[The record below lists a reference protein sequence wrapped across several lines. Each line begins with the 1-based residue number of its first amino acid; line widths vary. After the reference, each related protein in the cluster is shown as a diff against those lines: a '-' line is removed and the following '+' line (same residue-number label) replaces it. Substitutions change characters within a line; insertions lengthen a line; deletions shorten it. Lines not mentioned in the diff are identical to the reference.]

1 MKAQRFIPYLSK
13 INLIKCNRAEANILI
28 SAEEHLSLQQISE
41 KLMYSGIGTA
51 IVSDSL
57 DGFIVSTRKKFK
69 LFKAKK
75 FESSNSSGAGD
86 ALFSGFLYAICK
98 GKTSFEA
105 AEFGISLAEK
115 TLEIS
120 GPVNPEVSELGK
132 TLR

>member
-1 MKAQRFIPYLSK
+1 MSTKTGLKPAFMTEYTVEMQVIAGNITSPLFLS
-13 INLIKCNRAEANILI
+13 
-28 SAEEHLSLQQISE
+28 
-41 KLMYSGIGTA
+41 
-51 IVSDSL
+51 
-57 DGFIVSTRKKFK
+57 K

-75 FESSNSSGAGD
+75 IEGSKSSGAGD

>member
-1 MKAQRFIPYLSK
+1 MDEVTVFNTHCCGEIGDVVTGIK
-13 INLIKCNRAEANILI
+13 NLNFKSPKEA
-28 SAEEHLSLQQISE
+28 SS
-41 KLMYSGIGTA
+41 
-51 IVSDSL
+51 
-57 DGFIVSTRKKFK
+57 K

>member
-1 MKAQRFIPYLSK
+1 M
-13 INLIKCNRAEANILI
+13 
-28 SAEEHLSLQQISE
+28 
-41 KLMYSGIGTA
+41 
-51 IVSDSL
+51 
-57 DGFIVSTRKKFK
+57 
-69 LFKAKK
+69 
-75 FESSNSSGAGD
+75 
-86 ALFSGFLYAICK
+86 FSGFLYAICK

>member
-1 MKAQRFIPYLSK
+1 MA
-13 INLIKCNRAEANILI
+13 ALI
-28 SAEEHLSLQQISE
+28 SSKLDIPVESITFFFSFEILFSSKKFVISPDGIFI
-41 KLMYSGIGTA
+41 YSR
-51 IVSDSL
+51 L
-57 DGFIVSTRKKFK
+57 NFFKKFK

-98 GKTSFEA
+98 GKTFFEA